1 MKTKIFIIPVLLV
14 LLISS
19 YFVLNSYST
28 LKSEPM
34 PSPYFNVRVFQYG
47 GTIPQNN
54 AEVVYKQGGS
64 TVYTST
70 TDNTGWVYTALASGT
85 YDVYVYYPARPND
98 QQSGSLLNHYHDG
111 DENVSISLGPVY

>member
-1 MKTKIFIIPVLLV
+1 MKTKIFTIPALLV

-19 YFVLNSYST
+19 YFIINSYST

-34 PSPYFNVRVFQYG
+34 PAPYFNVRVLQYG
-47 GTIPQNN
+47 GTISQNN

-64 TVYTST
+64 TVYTGT
-70 TDNTGWVYTALASGT
+70 TDNNGWVYTTLASGT

-111 DENVSISLGPVY
+111 DENVSITLGPVY

>member
-34 PSPYFNVRVFQYG
+34 PAPYFNVRVLQN
-47 GTIPQNN
+47 TSSSPQVN
-54 AEVVYKQGGS
+54 AQVIYKQNGTTIYS
-64 TVYTST
+64 AT
-70 TDNTGWVYTALASGT
+70 TDINGWVYYSLNSGT
-85 YDVYVYYPARPND
+85 YDVYVYYPAQPND
-98 QQSGSLLNHYHDG
+98 QQSGTLLNHYHDG
-111 DENVSISLGPVY
+111 DENVTISLGPVY